1 MHLAAILTCDEC
13 EITEHMKVTGL
24 LMRRGTAMS
33 EKMRATEFHRDEAQ
47 IKQDWLCLL
56 IKDENAPLDVTYKAN
71 LIKIQKEYHPSD

>member
-1 MHLAAILTCDEC
+1 
-13 EITEHMKVTGL
+13 
-24 LMRRGTAMS
+24 MS